1 MCSRFRRRAA
11 LNQDWI
17 VSKSRAYTM
26 KTGQQQ
32 VKEAVLQ
39 DIDDYMHTRSG
50 DTESKL
56 QLWLD
61 DALARYSAWLERT
74 GSR

>member
-1 MCSRFRRRAA
+1 
-11 LNQDWI
+11 
-17 VSKSRAYTM
+17 M